1 MAKEIILVIGAL
13 LSMYFIFASI
23 TRINNYDSKNKME
36 KSTKMAL
43 IYLSIVIPILGY
55 LLTRRL
61 KLNK

>member
-36 KSTKMAL
+36 KYTKMAL